1 MTTEPISRPLVVLI
15 HGYLDDATAWR
26 HVAPVLEAEGF
37 RTIAPTLA
45 RHEAELTLDAFAE
58 TVTAA
63 TSAALAEGGLDGV
76 VFVGQS
82 MGAQVAEL
90 AARSIGDV
98 VRALVLLTPI
108 PLGGLALPEE
118 MSGPLRGCAG
128 NPEIQRALRSQ
139 LSVALNVDDLKHL
152 VGTGID
158 VPQHRV
164 EGWFDAWVGGD
175 PRAAE
180 DAPPAVPTMVL
191 AGAAD
196 PFVNKDLLGLIETR
210 FPDALVHTVPGVGH
224 WPHIEAPDAVATE
237 LVSFLRDVLA
247 VDGQH
252 GDSNVTEE
260 AWTGAFEK
268 KQDTSFA
275 ATLAEDVTLQASV
288 LHRPV
293 IGRDDVAFVMGEASQ
308 IYKQLDFVHQAQSG
322 PVTFL
327 EWRAETF
334 SGVSLEG
341 VTLLERDD
349 AGLIARVAIHHR
361 PLDGALAFSAEL
373 RERTLARL
381 GDGYLW
387 SGTPRA

>member
-15 HGYLDDATAWR
+15 HGYLDDPTAWR
-26 HVAPVLEAEGF
+26 QIAPRLEAEGF
-37 RTIAPTLA
+37 RTIAPALA

-63 TSAALAEGGLDGV
+63 TSTALAEETLDGV
-76 VFVGQS
+76 VLVGQS

-90 AARSIGDV
+90 AARNIDD

-118 MSGPLRGCAG
+118 MAAPLRGCAG
-128 NPEIQRALRSQ
+128 NAEIQRALRSQ
-139 LSVALNVDDLKHL
+139 LSAALSADDLEHL
-152 VGTGID
+152 VRTGLD
-158 VPQHRV
+158 VPSDRV

-175 PRAAE
+175 PDAAE
-180 DAPPAVPTMVL
+180 NAPPAVPTMVL

-196 PFVNKDLLGLIETR
+196 PFVNKDLLGLIEAR
-210 FPDALVHTVPGVGH
+210 FPDALLHTIPGVGH
-224 WPHIEAPDAVATE
+224 WPHVEAPDAVATE
-237 LVSFLRDVLA
+237 LVSFLRGALA
-247 VDGQH
+247 ADGQH
-252 GDSNVTEE
+252 GDSDVTEE

-268 KQDTSFA
+268 KRDDSFA
-275 ATLAEDVTLQASV
+275 ATLAEDVALHASV
-288 LHRPV
+288 LHQPV

-308 IYKQLDFVHQAQSG
+308 IYERLDFVHQAQSG
-322 PVTFL
+322 SVTFL

-334 SGVSLEG
+334 SGISLEG
-341 VTLLERDD
+341 VTLLERDA

-373 RERTLARL
+373 RERTVARL

>member
-15 HGYLDDATAWR
+15 HGYLDDPTAWR
-26 HVAPVLEAEGF
+26 HIAPRLEAEGF

-63 TSAALAEGGLDGV
+63 TSAALAEEGLDGV
-76 VFVGQS
+76 VLVGQS

-90 AARSIGDV
+90 AARNIDD

-118 MSGPLRGCAG
+118 MTGPLRGCAG
-128 NPEIQRALRSQ
+128 NAEIQRALRSQ
-139 LSVALNVDDLKHL
+139 LSAALSADDLEHL
-152 VGTGID
+152 VRAGLDLPGD
-158 VPQHRV
+158 RV

-175 PRAAE
+175 PDAAE

-196 PFVNKDLLGLIETR
+196 PFVNKDLLGLIEAR
-210 FPDALVHTVPGVGH
+210 FPDALLHTIPGVGH
-224 WPHIEAPDAVATE
+224 WPHVEAPDAVATE
-237 LVSFLRDVLA
+237 LVSFLRGALA
-247 VDGQH
+247 ADGQH
-252 GDSNVTEE
+252 GDGDVTEE
-260 AWTGAFEK
+260 AWTGAFEQK
-268 KQDTSFA
+268 RDDSFA
-275 ATLAEDVTLQASV
+275 ATLAEDVTLHASV
-288 LHRPV
+288 LHQPV
-293 IGRDDVAFVMGEASQ
+293 TGRDDVAFVMGEASQ
-308 IYKQLDFVHQAQSG
+308 IYEKLDFVHQAQSG
-322 PVTFL
+322 PITFL
-327 EWRAETF
+327 EWHAQTF
-334 SGVSLEG
+334 SGVSLQG

-373 RERTLARL
+373 RERTMARI
-381 GDGYLW
+381 GDDYLW
-387 SGTPRA
+387 NGTPRA